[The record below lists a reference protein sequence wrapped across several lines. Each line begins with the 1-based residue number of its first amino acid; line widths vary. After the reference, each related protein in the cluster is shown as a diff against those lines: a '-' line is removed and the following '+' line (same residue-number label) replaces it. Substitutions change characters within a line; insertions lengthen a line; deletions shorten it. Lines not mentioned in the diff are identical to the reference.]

1 MTIRGVHLVRGIR
14 KWDLVALV
22 VNSMIGAGI
31 FGLPS
36 RAYALAGVR
45 SLLAYLVCAVPIFLI
60 VLCFAEVSSRF
71 KDTGGPYLYARE
83 AFGPLVGFEIGWLAW
98 LARLTAFAA
107 LCNLF
112 VDYLSYFLPASGSGV
127 GRAAV
132 ISVVVSF
139 LAAANFVGVR
149 LASLVGNVFTVG
161 KLLPL
166 VLLVVVGSFFID
178 PQAYSSAASP
188 TYSAFSASV
197 LLLVFAFAGFEN
209 AVIPAGEALNPRR
222 HLPFALLT
230 GTAITVLLY
239 VAIQA
244 VCIGTLP
251 ELADSQRPL
260 AEVGGHLLGMPGAAI
275 ISLGALISVTGT
287 MNAIMLAAPR
297 LLFAMA
303 EQGQLPQ
310 IVSATHKRFHTP
322 HVAILFSAVGMLI
335 LTLSGSFASAALLST
350 IIRLA
355 TYAVTCAALPV
366 LRRKNG
372 DQAPFAIPAGEKV
385 SIAALVLVMWLF
397 SSTSWPEARQAVVA
411 GVAGLL
417 LYATFAGRCQPR
429 HRSVISA

>member
-1 MTIRGVHLVRGIR
+1 M
-14 KWDLVALV
+14 
-22 VNSMIGAGI
+22 
-31 FGLPS
+31 
-36 RAYALAGVR
+36 
-45 SLLAYLVCAVPIFLI
+45 
-60 VLCFAEVSSRF
+60 
-71 KDTGGPYLYARE
+71 
-83 AFGPLVGFEIGWLAW
+83 
-98 LARLTAFAA
+98 
-107 LCNLF
+107 
-112 VDYLSYFLPASGSGV
+112 
-127 GRAAV
+127 
-132 ISVVVSF
+132 
-139 LAAANFVGVR
+139 R
-149 LASLVGNVFTVG
+149 LASLVGNIFTVG
-161 KLLPL
+161 KLIPL
-166 VLLVVVGSFFID
+166 VLLVVVGSFFIN
-178 PQAYSSAASP
+178 PQAYSSVAPPSY
-188 TYSAFSASV
+188 TAFSASV
-197 LLLVFAFAGFEN
+197 LLLVFAFTGFEN
-209 AVIPAGEALNPRR
+209 AVIPAGEARNPRR
-222 HLPFALLT
+222 DLPFALLT

-244 VCIGTLP
+244 ICIGTLP

-260 AEVGGHLLGMPGAAI
+260 ADVGGHLLGTPGAAI